1 MSVLCF
7 KRQVG
12 TLLCACAV
20 LLVSGCATGPT
31 ANPKDPLEPI
41 NRKIAIFND
50 SVDENVTQP
59 LARGYRDYTPK
70 PLQTGLHNFF
80 NNLSDVR
87 TTLNSGLQ
95 LKGKDTAESFM
106 RVVVNTVFGIYGVF
120 DVASEIKL
128 QRHNEDFGQ
137 TLGYW
142 GVGSGPYVVLPLF
155 GPSTVRDA
163 GGFIVDATAD
173 AVHGISDVATR
184 NQTTA
189 LRLVDKR
196 AGLLDAGNLLNE
208 ASLDKYSF
216 TRDAFLQYR
225 RSQIYDGNPPEEDE
239 PDYSVEPESAK

>member
-1 MSVLCF
+1 MNVLCF
-7 KRQVG
+7 KRPVG
-12 TLLCACAV
+12 AMLCAGAM
-20 LLVSGCATGPT
+20 LMVSACATGPN
-31 ANPKDPLEPI
+31 ANPKDPLEPM
-41 NRKIAIFND
+41 NRKIASFND

-120 DVASEIKL
+120 DVATEIKL

-137 TLGYW
+137 TLGFW

-155 GPSTVRDA
+155 GPSTVRDTA
-163 GGFIVDATAD
+163 GFMTDATTD
-173 AVHGISDVATR
+173 AVHGISDVSIR

-196 AGLLDAGNLLNE
+196 AALLDAGNLLEE